1 MRIEVLLDLKTRLG
15 ESPVWDVEQQRLWWV
30 DSLDGRLFACNA
42 QGGAIKSWDVRQKI
56 GSFALRQNGEG
67 AVVALQNGVHLLD
80 FASGELTLLHH
91 PEADRP
97 FNRLND
103 GKVDRQGR
111 FLFGSMDMRE
121 EEPSGALYRLDA
133 DLSLHVLKKISSSL
147 TPPAGA
153 PPARRSI
160 LPIPGRAK
168 SAPGTTTPRPA
179 ISPENESFAVSI
191 AAKAARRMAPPWTAK
206 AICGTRWSTR
216 ASWCATRRRA
226 RSIASLRCR

>member
-1 MRIEVLLDLKTRLG
+1 M
-15 ESPVWDVEQQRLWWV
+15 

-121 EEPSGALYRLDA
+121 EEPSGALYRTDP
-133 DLSLHVLKKISSSL
+133 DLSLHVLKKDIIVSNA
-147 TPPAGA
+147 PAGA
-153 PPARRSI
+153 PPARPSI
-160 LPIPGRAK
+160 LPIRTGEICAQDYNTATGDLSGERV
-168 SAPGTTTPRPA
+168 
-179 ISPENESFAVSI
+179 FAMSI
-191 AAKAARRMAPPWTAK
+191 AAKAARRTAPPWTAK

-216 ASWCATRRRA
+216 ASWCAIPRRA

>member
-56 GSFALRQNGEG
+56 GSFALRQSGEG

-97 FNRLND
+97 FNLPLHPQASPRRNMY
-103 GKVDRQGR
+103 V
-111 FLFGSMDMRE
+111 
-121 EEPSGALYRLDA
+121 PSTEAMQ
-133 DLSLHVLKKISSSL
+133 
-147 TPPAGA
+147 PW
-153 PPARRSI
+153 
-160 LPIPGRAK
+160 
-168 SAPGTTTPRPA
+168 
-179 ISPENESFAVSI
+179 AVS
-191 AAKAARRMAPPWTAK
+191 KNM
-206 AICGTRWSTR
+206 
-216 ASWCATRRRA
+216 
-226 RSIASLRCR
+226 

>member
-121 EEPSGALYRLDA
+121 EEPSGALYRLDP
-133 DLSLHVLKKISSSL
+133 DLSLHVLKKDIIVSNAPCWSPLRRDLLFCRYLDGRNLRLGLQHRDRRSFRRTGL
-147 TPPAGA
+147 LPCRSQRRRRGGRRHRGQRRLSVERAGLRGQAGA
-153 PPARRSI
+153 LYPGGQGRSHH
-160 LPIPGRAK
+160 
-168 SAPGTTTPRPA
+168 
-179 ISPENESFAVSI
+179 
-191 AAKAARRMAPPWTAK
+191 
-206 AICGTRWSTR
+206 
-216 ASWCATRRRA
+216 
-226 RSIASLRCR
+226 

>member
-91 PEADRP
+91 PEAD
-97 FNRLND
+97 
-103 GKVDRQGR
+103 
-111 FLFGSMDMRE
+111 
-121 EEPSGALYRLDA
+121 
-133 DLSLHVLKKISSSL
+133 
-147 TPPAGA
+147 
-153 PPARRSI
+153 
-160 LPIPGRAK
+160 
-168 SAPGTTTPRPA
+168 
-179 ISPENESFAVSI
+179 
-191 AAKAARRMAPPWTAK
+191 
-206 AICGTRWSTR
+206 
-216 ASWCATRRRA
+216 
-226 RSIASLRCR
+226 